1 MASTPLQV
9 DASMAMKQGSRMKRR
24 RKREERLAL
33 IFLLEPLALAGSTDE
48 AGVGNHPPH
57 GRRRDLRLHLH
68 NISPS
73 ELDDQLPAITGEAPC

>member
-48 AGVGNHPPH
+48 AGVGYHPPH
-57 GRRRDLRLHLH
+57 GRPRDLRLHLH
-68 NISPS
+68 NMSPS